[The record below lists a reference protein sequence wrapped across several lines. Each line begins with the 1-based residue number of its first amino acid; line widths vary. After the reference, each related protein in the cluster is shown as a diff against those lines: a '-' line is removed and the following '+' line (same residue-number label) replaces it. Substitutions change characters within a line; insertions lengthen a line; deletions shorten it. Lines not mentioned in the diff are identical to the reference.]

1 MSAEAL
7 ETFGPL
13 RDQLL
18 AAAQAFAGDAA
29 HLAKILTGIID
40 DVERAAREPLEIFP
54 VCHHSPASAVHMVKR
69 LQSRPPRVIFMECC
83 EDLRPLLDGIAEC
96 SLPIALQAFASQ
108 TDGFPSEWAPLN
120 LVCPL
125 TEFSAEFQAIAFALK
140 NPGTELVFV
149 DRSADH
155 VFQWSKR
162 GDKKSGEQPEEEEAA
177 DDEESAVIHQGAVA
191 IEVGATAP
199 TFGEFVEVLL
209 RNARVAHY
217 SEWWDQYVEDAVIG
231 ADYARYREVFFL
243 VGSLVRRLGRESGD
257 IAEDELRERYMW
269 TRMKQHLTETGI
281 APPDALYICGAAHSA
296 SRVAEFGA
304 ESPVLWEIPP
314 RTQTEWLYG
323 LLPSSY
329 AAIERQFSH
338 PPGSVSLAE
347 ERWSRELRRAGLK
360 PLRVSHLKKDAAD
373 EDGEAGEEKKKRKS
387 AKAPPATPVPL
398 PLPSVGSGDL
408 TSFLCAPPPPGQE
421 DEDALVQWCV
431 RIVASAR
438 KHGYMASTAD
448 SIAVYHTSILLANLR
463 NRPHP
468 TPWDFRDAAITCLE
482 KDFVP
487 KRRSIARLCDVMLGG
502 DRIGKIGYESMPPL
516 ARDVYDRLKCLPIQ
530 LEARNVQRALLD
542 FSAHP
547 EWLPASD
554 LLWKLRRLLAGDVVR
569 PIMGQR
575 ELGAAP
581 PRQESWDLAI
591 GRNQGAI
598 IQLGYD
604 GLTVEFVL
612 EQKLRRAAFA
622 SNARTIAALAAAED
636 SILYLKSERLTAD
649 LGAHALTLLI
659 NERDVSDAPEIHR
672 RISRFVHY
680 YRSFTALPE
689 WCGRFVTGGY
699 SHYCTLLPT
708 AFGDRGVKPGDLAAM
723 LQFILTLESLALSLG
738 CERSQFVIAIRQASI
753 TTTDPIK
760 LALLWSV
767 ECVLQLRTLASL
779 REQFDRVLNNPIAL
793 GTLPAWL
800 NGFLLSLSFT
810 PVVAGFT
817 VELMSKAFAW
827 LPDQILMPWLPQL
840 LRSLRAHAT
849 AGGALATLMKEAS
862 SIFPRNLAALESWE
876 APWDRVAAAPKSPA
890 RTASLE
896 AATTPSSGERNA
908 PPPALLRAFPVST
921 EALARVLGL
930 DPVWAESQAID
941 ETAAGQPA
949 AAAAEFSTPQLLCRH
964 PATMQAWAAILGK

>member
-1 MSAEAL
+1 MRAEAL

-13 RDQLL
+13 RDQLI
-18 AAAQAFAGDAA
+18 AAARAFASDAA
-29 HLAKILTGIID
+29 HLSAILAGIID

-96 SLPIALQAFASQ
+96 TLPIALQSFASQ
-108 TDGFPSEWAPLN
+108 TTGFPPEWAPLN

-140 NPGTELVFV
+140 NPETELVFV
-149 DRSADH
+149 DRSSDH
-155 VFQWSKR
+155 VFQWNKR
-162 GDKKSGEQPEEEEAA
+162 DRLPPPKEDEAT
-177 DDEESAVIHQGAVA
+177 DEESEAFIHTGAIG

-217 SEWWDQYVEDAVIG
+217 SEWWDLYVEDAVIA

-243 VGSLVRRLGRESGD
+243 VGSLVRRLGREPAD
-257 IAEDELRERYMW
+257 IKEDELRERYMW
-269 TRMKQHLTETGI
+269 TRMKQHLLEKKI
-281 APPDALYICGAAHSA
+281 DPREALYICGAAHSA
-296 SRVAEFGA
+296 SQVEEFGSQ
-304 ESPVLWEIPP
+304 SPVMWEIPP
-314 RTQTEWLYG
+314 RTGTEWLHG

-329 AAIERQFSH
+329 AAIERQFGH

-347 ERWSRELRRAGLK
+347 ERWIRELRRAGLK
-360 PLRVSHLKKDAAD
+360 PLRVTHLKNEEEAD
-373 EDGEAGEEKKKRKS
+373 GKKKKKKS
-387 AKAPPATPVPL
+387 PKSTPAVPL
-398 PLPSVGSGDL
+398 PVVGSGDL

-421 DEDALVQWCV
+421 DEEALTQWCV

-482 KDFVP
+482 KEFVP

-502 DRIGKIGYESMPPL
+502 DRIGRIGYESMPPL

-530 LEARNVQRALLD
+530 LEARNIQRALLD
-542 FSAHP
+542 FTAHP

-554 LLWKLRRLLAGDVVR
+554 LLWKLRRLLSAEVVR

-575 ELGAAP
+575 TLGAAP

-591 GRNQGAI
+591 GRHQGEI
-598 IQLGYD
+598 IQLGYQ

-612 EQKLRRAAFA
+612 EQRLRQTAFA
-622 SNARTIAALAAAED
+622 SDARTVAALAAAED
-636 SILYLKSERLTAD
+636 SILYLRSERLTSD

-659 NERDVSDAPEIHR
+659 NERDVNDAPEIHR
-672 RISRFVHY
+672 RISRLVHY
-680 YRSFTALPE
+680 YRSFTTLPE
-689 WCGRFVTGGY
+689 WCGSFVTGGY
-699 SHYCTLLPT
+699 SHYCTLLPA
-708 AFGDRGVKPGDLAAM
+708 AFGDRSVKPGDLAAM

-738 CERSQFVIAIRQASI
+738 CERSQFIIAIRQAAI
-753 TTTDPIK
+753 TASDPIK

-779 REQFDRVLNNPIAL
+779 RERFDRVLENPIAL

-800 NGFLLSLSFT
+800 NGCLNCSAT
-810 PVVAGFT
+810 CAG
-817 VELMSKAFAW
+817 MRKPA
-827 LPDQILMPWLPQL
+827 
-840 LRSLRAHAT
+840 
-849 AGGALATLMKEAS
+849 
-862 SIFPRNLAALESWE
+862 
-876 APWDRVAAAPKSPA
+876 APW
-890 RTASLE
+890 
-896 AATTPSSGERNA
+896 
-908 PPPALLRAFPVST
+908 PP
-921 EALARVLGL
+921 
-930 DPVWAESQAID
+930 
-941 ETAAGQPA
+941 
-949 AAAAEFSTPQLLCRH
+949 
-964 PATMQAWAAILGK
+964 